1 MEGPVRGS
9 ARRTAL
15 GALLLSLAAPYAYG
29 QAVKLVNRFNDWK
42 VYAHDSPAARI
53 CFATAQPNATEPAG
67 ARRDSIYFYVSAWP
81 KDGVKSEISVKI
93 GYPFRKGSAVTVT
106 IGTTAFNLFTDD
118 DKAFVA
124 DQNAELKLIEAM
136 KKGDVMIV
144 RGTSQRG
151 TQTTDTYSLTG
162 VSQALQAVTAGCT

>member
-1 MEGPVRGS
+1 MCGLAKR
-9 ARRTAL
+9 AAF
-15 GALLLSLAAPYAYG
+15 AAILLALAATHAEA
-29 QAVKLVNRFNDWK
+29 QAVKLVNKFNDWR
-42 VYAHDSPAARI
+42 VYAHESAAARI
-53 CFATAQPNATEPAG
+53 CFAASQPNATEPAA
-67 ARRDSIYFYVSAWP
+67 ARRDPVYFYVSAWP
-81 KDGVKSEISVKI
+81 KEGVKSEVSVKI

-124 DQNAELKLIEAM
+124 DANAELKLIEAM

-151 TQTTDTYSLTG
+151 TQTTDTYSLSG
-162 VSQALQAVTAGCT
+162 VTQALQTVTAGCT

>member
-1 MEGPVRGS
+1 MCGLAIRAAFV
-9 ARRTAL
+9 AV
-15 GALLLSLAAPYAYG
+15 LLSLAATHADA

-42 VYAHDSPAARI
+42 VYAHEGAAARI
-53 CFATAQPNATEPAG
+53 CFAASQPSTSEPAG

-81 KDGVKSEISVKI
+81 KEGVKSEVSVKI

-124 DQNAELKLIEAM
+124 DANAELKLIEAM

-151 TQTTDTYSLTG
+151 TQTTDTFSLAGLT
-162 VSQALQAVTAGCT
+162 QALQTVTAGCS